1 MRGMLL
7 EFVALI
13 AVALC
18 AFPQSAG
25 NPAPSPAI
33 RGMVVELGTNLAV
46 PGAEVRLAVKGSGPI
61 NGGWEPQASRTVK
74 TDFSGAF
81 TIRLD
86 KPGTY
91 SVDARAEG
99 YQGRGV
105 GSSGNIRPVTL
116 TADGP
121 AGQVTLFLYRPGG
134 LSGRVVDEETGKPL
148 ANLGVIASQIRYL
161 GGSRSVGGPK
171 GTTGADGSFLF
182 SNLDTGDYVAEIG
195 FQAEH
200 NETGDDGVHR
210 EGSRDCGSGLR
221 SHLLAGRTRDR
232 SSRSVDDCVG
242 LNGGRWRHP
251 RAESPILSRACS
263 GHSGVEMRGRRHCDG
278 LCADPGQPIRNTRT
292 WDLAKAPCGKDL
304 LVTGFLPGSHRLI
317 FGRNPAGPAGREMA
331 SVPFVITDK
340 NIEIT
345 AALDPGIVV
354 DGSFV
359 AAEGAK
365 LPDLANARVY
375 LTSRDMIA
383 SAGRPPVGPS
393 ADGRFR
399 MPGVPAFPASVSFSE
414 IKAGYYVKEVRYNG
428 TATEGLIPLEKSSLT
443 HSLTIILDDKPASVG
458 GAVMNGD
465 KPVSNPLVVL
475 KKWPPPDG
483 LVFNIGTL
491 MATGDNKGKFQF
503 SDLPP
508 GEYRMVALRSM
519 DEYIDRPPDVLERA
533 MAAASKIELGP
544 RASQNVTLEITKL
557 R

>member
-1 MRGMLL
+1 
-7 EFVALI
+7 VAVV

-18 AFPQSAG
+18 AYPQAG
-25 NPAPSPAI
+25 GSPAPSPEI

-81 TIRLD
+81 TIQLD
-86 KPGTY
+86 KFGEY
-91 SVDARAEG
+91 RVDAKAEG

-116 TADGP
+116 TADDP
-121 AGQVTLFLYRPGG
+121 VGQVTLFLYRPGG
-134 LSGRVVDEETGKPL
+134 LSGRVVDEETGKPI
-148 ANLGVIASQIRYL
+148 ANLGVIASQLRYFAGL
-161 GGSRSVGGPK
+161 RLEGGPR
-171 GTTGADGSFLF
+171 GTTGADGSFLV
-182 SNLDTGDYVAEIG
+182 SNLETGDYAADIG
-195 FQAEH
+195 FQTED
-200 NETGDDGVHR
+200 NKRVMTEFTEKDLETVDQDFDHTYWPGGHGIEAAVPLTIA
-210 EGSRDCGSGLR
+210 SGLTEDVGVIR
-221 SHLLAGRTRDR
+221 VRRVPYYRVHVRVIPASKCEAEETMSVSKQIWKEDSRTHTWPLAT
-232 SSRSVDDCVG
+232 V
-242 LNGGRWRHP
+242 
-251 RAESPILSRACS
+251 
-263 GHSGVEMRGRRHCDG
+263 
-278 LCADPGQPIRNTRT
+278 
-292 WDLAKAPCGKDL
+292 PCGKDL
-304 LVTGFLPGSHRLI
+304 LVTGFLPGSYRLV
-317 FGRNPAGPAGREMA
+317 FARRSVTPSGREMA
-331 SVPFVITDK
+331 SIPFVITDK

-345 AALDPGIVV
+345 AALDPGIVI

-359 AAEGAK
+359 VAEGAK
-365 LPDLANARVY
+365 LPDLANARVN
-375 LTSRDMIA
+375 LTFPDASG
-383 SAGRPPVGPS
+383 SAGRPPVEPS
-393 ADGRFR
+393 ADGKFR
-399 MPGVPAFPASVSFSE
+399 MPGVPAFPARVAVWGV
-414 IKAGYYVKEVRYNG
+414 KAGYYVKEIRYNG
-428 TATEGLIPLEKSSLT
+428 TAAGHMIPLEKSSLT
-443 HSLTIILDDKPASVG
+443 HSLTIILDDKPAAVS